1 MPRYIGKEPIRQNN
15 NESYPGVW
23 SSGEQYLLD
32 RNQVWPETF
41 ISSPFGVRFNS
52 ADSAYLSRTPSVAGN
67 RKTWTWSGWVKRNRI
82 AVSNTEV
89 IFQSG
94 VGSSG
99 WNDTNYLGVRF
110 TGSDTLDV
118 YSFYGAARKTTTQ
131 VFRDTSSWYHIIIS
145 FDTTQSTASNRIRIY
160 INGSQVTLFS
170 ADSAPT
176 QNTDYGVNGA
186 WIHSMG
192 REDYTGGTANSYF
205 SGYLANIHLIDGQA
219 LTPSAFAKTDPATG
233 KWIPKVYTGTYGTNG
248 FYLPIRSN
256 TSTSSIGA
264 DVSGN
269 GNNWTANNL
278 SVTAGTG
285 NDLLTESITSYGTD
299 TGLGGEVRSNYC
311 TLNPLLGTV
320 GTLSNGNL
328 DGTTG
333 STINHRRGTFGVTSG
348 KWYWEFTANSASDLM
363 FGVVRETASFT
374 NASTGYP
381 GGDGNGWGYYQNS
394 GTKYNG
400 LGAVAYGASYTT
412 GDIIGVALDA
422 DAGTLT
428 FYKNGVSQG
437 QAFNNLTSGPFFPAI
452 GNGSA
457 VDRSYSCNFGQRPFA
472 YAAPSGFKCL
482 CEANLPEPTITRS
495 NQHFDVITYTGN
507 GSTQSL
513 TGLSFTPDLV
523 WIKGRSGATDHAIYD
538 AVRGVTIDLASN
550 TTAAET
556 TQSTGITSFT
566 SSGFNIG
573 SLAKVN
579 TNAATYTAWCWNA
592 GGVTVT
598 NTQGTITSQVRANTT
613 AGISIVSY
621 TGNGITGSTVGHGL
635 NKSPSFIIIKARNG
649 TSDWPVYHSSFTSTS
664 DTLWLDLSAKLGDY
678 TNRFDVTG
686 FTSNLFKTGSN
697 NNDINLVSVSYVA
710 YCFASVPGFSSFG
723 SYTGNG
729 STDGPFIWTGFK
741 PRWIMIKCSSTNNSY
756 TFWDINDTQRSQYNS
771 LSNTLCANLADNE
784 DSANIG
790 SQPIDILSNGFKIR
804 TSGSSKN
811 INNQTY
817 IYAAFAESPQQFT
830 RGR

>member
-15 NESYPGVW
+15 NESYPGIW
-23 SSGEQYLLD
+23 NENDQYLLD
-32 RNQVWPETF
+32 KSQVWPETF
-41 ISSPFGVRFNS
+41 ISSPFGIRFNH
-52 ADSAYLSRTPSVAGN
+52 ADNAYLNRTPSVAGN
-67 RKTWTWSGWVKRNRI
+67 RKTWTWSGWIKRSRI
-82 AVSNTEV
+82 DPNFDHA
-89 IFQSG
+89 IFGTTSTSPYEIYG
-94 VGSSG
+94 FNNNNIRLEGSSP
-99 WNDTNYLGVRF
+99 
-110 TGSDTLDV
+110 
-118 YSFYGAARKTTTQ
+118 SFNLITTQ
-131 VFRDTSSWYHIIIS
+131 TFTDSSSWYHIVIVA
-145 FDTTQSTASNRIRIY
+145 DTTKSTASERIKIY
-160 INGSQVTLFS
+160 
-170 ADSAPT
+170 
-176 QNTDYGVNGA
+176 VNGVQ
-186 WIHSMG
+186 IV
-192 REDYTGGTANSYF
+192 TFGTAVYPSQNADLQINNNVGHTIGGYAALSRPI
-205 SGYLANIHLIDGQA
+205 SAYLANIHFIDGQA

-311 TLNPLLGTV
+311 TLNPLSGLPASR
-320 GTLSNGNL
+320 TLSNGNL
-328 DGTTG
+328 DIVTGTGSGSFGTTLG
-333 STINHRRGTFGVTSG
+333 TIAVSTG
-348 KWYWEFTANSASDLM
+348 KWYWEYTCISNTAYSDYV
-363 FGVVRETASFT
+363 FGIAPPGYTQQPYQGDSYVYFG
-374 NASTGYP
+374 NTGNK
-381 GGDGNGWGYYQNS
+381 GSQGSQS
-394 GTKYNG
+394 
-400 LGAVAYGASYTT
+400 AYGATYTD
-412 GDIIGVALDA
+412 GDIIGVAFNSDS
-422 DAGTLT
+422 GSIT

-437 QAFNNLTSGPFFPAI
+437 VAFTGISGTYAPLV
-452 GNGSA
+452 GDTGSYGIT
-457 VDRSYSCNFGQRPFA
+457 VSCNFGQRPFV
-472 YAAPSGFKCL
+472 YSAPSGFKCL

-710 YCFASVPGFSSFG
+710 YCFASVPGFSAFG

-729 STDGPFIWTGFK
+729 STDGPCIWTGFK